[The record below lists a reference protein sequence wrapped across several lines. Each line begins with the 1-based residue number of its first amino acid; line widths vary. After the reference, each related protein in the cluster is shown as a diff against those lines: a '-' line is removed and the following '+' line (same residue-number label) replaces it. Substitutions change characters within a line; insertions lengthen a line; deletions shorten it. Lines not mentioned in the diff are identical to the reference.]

1 MKKVLHIYIIHLA
14 LTITKCG
21 ILSPI
26 LWLEKLRL
34 KAS

>member
-1 MKKVLHIYIIHLA
+1 MKKPFT
-14 LTITKCG
+14 LTSSFDPNKTKCG